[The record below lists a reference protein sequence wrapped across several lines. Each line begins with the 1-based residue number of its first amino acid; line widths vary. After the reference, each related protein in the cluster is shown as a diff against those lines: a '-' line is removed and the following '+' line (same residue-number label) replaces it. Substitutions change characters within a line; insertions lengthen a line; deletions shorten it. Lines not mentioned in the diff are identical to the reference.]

1 MLANVQLALN
11 VLVSGDLDS
20 ARQLVREKEEMRR
33 LERESHDRHL
43 ERLQAGTVLSIETS
57 DIHLELV
64 RAFKEI
70 NSLLA
75 TVAYPI
81 LSEHGMLRESR
92 LKVPA

>member
-11 VLVSGDLDS
+11 VLVSGDLAS
-20 ARQLVREKEEMRR
+20 ARQLMREKEEMRR
-33 LERESHDRHL
+33 LERASHDQHL
-43 ERLQAGTVLSIETS
+43 RRLQTGTVRSIETS

-64 RAFKEI
+64 RALKEI

-81 LSEHGMLRESR
+81 LSEHGQLSESR
-92 LKVPA
+92 LRHSA